1 MEYITGQELVSQIR
15 LELRSYDESGKIVES
30 IIYAEL
36 DRLLNAMG
44 VRILPIHSTVL
55 IVDDFKAKLPSDF
68 ISLLS
73 AFTCSKIETEYI
85 DPAWETYEKDV
96 CDVPICKT
104 RCDYCWNENNDLFQV
119 YMRTKTHKWTVKHTE
134 ILSID
139 SSSDFCNDCVNPKAK
154 NKFDIS
160 IKNGLIHTQFRQAK
174 IFIEYRAKSD
184 SGGDLLIP
192 EAPQVIKYLKE
203 YLKVYILKDIFY
215 NYDMD
220 QSITQRIQMMEAN
233 LPLLEAAA
241 TTFVRFNGVGD
252 FYTLRSLLRKNYK
265 YNSNELYRH
274 VNNRYRYY

>member
-1 MEYITGQELVSQIR
+1 MEYITGQELVNQIR

-36 DRLLNAMG
+36 DRLLNSMG

-55 IVDDFKAKLPSDF
+55 IVDNFKVKLPSDY

-85 DPAWETYEKDV
+85 EPSIETYEKEV
-96 CDVPICKT
+96 CDIPICKT

-119 YMRTKTHKWTVKHTE
+119 YMRTNTHKWTVKQTE

-139 SSSDFCNDCVNPKAK
+139 SSSDSCNECINPKHK
-154 NKFDIS
+154 DKFSIS
-160 IKNGLIHTQFRQAK
+160 IKNGYIHTQFKQAK

-184 SGGDLLIP
+184 SSGDLLIP
-192 EAPQVIKYLKE
+192 DAPQIIKYLKE

-220 QSITQRIQMMEAN
+220 QSIIQRIQMMEAA
-233 LPLLEAAA
+233 LPLLEVAA
-241 TTFVRFNGVGD
+241 TTFVRFNGIGD

-265 YNSNELYRH
+265 YNSNEIYRH
-274 VNNRYRYY
+274 VNDRYRRY